1 MTTQNAYR
9 LLDHLRANIRDMESE
24 KMRRL
29 YPDLQQDCRQYL
41 SVLEAHILRQ
51 HQRILSLEE
60 KLQNLRDEL
69 EEPEGV

>member
-9 LLDHLRANIRDMESE
+9 LLDHLRSNIRDLECE

-41 SVLEAHILRQ
+41 SVLETHIMRQ
-51 HQRILSLEE
+51 HQRILILEE

>member
-1 MTTQNAYR
+1 M
-9 LLDHLRANIRDMESE
+9 LDHLRANIRDLGCE

-41 SVLEAHILRQ
+41 SVLENHIMRQ
-51 HQRILSLEE
+51 HQRIQALED